1 MNGTNNIQ
9 EIPED
14 DGVQMSRPEEA
25 NWVRN
30 AALFWEHR
38 SLLLRVGMW
47 SLTLSVVIALML
59 PKQYESIT
67 RIMPPEQQNG
77 GAAVLAALAGR
88 AAPGGLGSL
97 ASSLLG
103 VRGNGS
109 LFIDLL
115 QSKTIGEHLVDRFDL
130 QRLYK
135 DHYRE
140 DTLKRLAHRTVV
152 KDDKKSGVISI
163 AVTDRDRRR
172 ARDIAQA
179 YLDELNTF
187 MAKVSTSSAHRERLF
202 IEQRLITVKKELDQ
216 AQQEL
221 SEFSSTN
228 TTIDVKEQTRAMVDA
243 GARLQAQLIVG
254 QSELDSLQQIYGE
267 ENVRVR
273 AGRARVAVLQHELE
287 KMSGSSTPADAGVK
301 QDTMAMY
308 PSLRQ
313 LPRLAVRW
321 ADLYRRVRIQEA
333 VFDLLSQEYEM
344 TRIQEVKELPTVS
357 VIDPPSWP
365 ERKSYPP
372 RRWLV
377 LGMTAMAIFATA
389 FGLLVRRGWR
399 VLSPEDPR
407 KILGSQIWL
416 TVKKRR
422 AALLAGQ
429 WGSGA

>member
-1 MNGTNNIQ
+1 MNDKDDIQ
-9 EIPED
+9 IATESD
-14 DGVQMSRPEEA
+14 VVQMTRPESA
-25 NWVRN
+25 NWVKN
-30 AALFWEHR
+30 ISLFWEHR
-38 SLLLRVGMW
+38 SLLSRVGMW
-47 SLTLSVVIALML
+47 SLILSIVIALL
-59 PKQYESIT
+59 IPKQYESIT
-67 RIMPPEQQNG
+67 RIMPPEQQSG
-77 GAAVLAALAGR
+77 GVAVLAALAGR
-88 AAPGGLGSL
+88 AAPGGLSSL

-115 QSKTIGEHLVDRFDL
+115 QSKTIGGHLVDRFEL

-135 DHYRE
+135 NHYRE
-140 DTLKRLAHRTVV
+140 DALKRLAHRTVI

-163 AVTDRDRRR
+163 AVTDVDRRR
-172 ARDIAQA
+172 ARDMAQA

-187 MAKVSTSSAHRERLF
+187 LAKVSTSSAHRERVF
-202 IEQRLITVKKELDQ
+202 IEQRLVTVKKELDQ

-221 SEFSSTN
+221 SEFSSAN

-243 GARLQAQLIVG
+243 GARLQAQIIVG

-267 ENVRVR
+267 ENVRIR

-287 KMSGSSTPADAGVK
+287 KMSGSSMPTDVDTK
-301 QDTMAMY
+301 QSNMAMY

-313 LPRLAVRW
+313 LPRLSVRW
-321 ADLYRRVRIQEA
+321 ADLYRRVKIQET

-357 VIDPPSWP
+357 VIDAPSWP
-365 ERKSYPP
+365 EKKSYPP

-377 LGMTAMAIFATA
+377 LGITGIALFATA

-399 VLSPEDPR
+399 ELPPEDAR
-407 KILGSQIWL
+407 KTLGSQVWL
-416 TVKKRR
+416 TIKRR
-422 AALLAGQ
+422 QAALVAGQ
-429 WGSGA
+429 WGSST